1 MRAGTVR
8 AGSAPRAVLF
18 DLDGTLADTAPD
30 LGGALNRLREQ
41 HALAPLSIDAVR
53 PYASSGARGLL
64 RVGFDLGPGD
74 ADYEE
79 MRQAFLAH
87 YDAAICVETRLFPGM
102 AELLAQ
108 LEARDIAWGIVTN
121 KAARF
126 TDRLVELLGLTH
138 RARCVVS
145 GDTTPHMKPHP
156 APLLEAA
163 ERLALEPPQ
172 CVYVGDDLRDMQ
184 AAQAAGMISIAVEYG
199 YGLGDPGPRQW
210 NADAVISQPMD
221 LIARLQTPYE
231 TMSMQKQ

>member
-1 MRAGTVR
+1 MRAQ
-8 AGSAPRAVLF
+8 SALRAVLF
-18 DLDGTLADTAPD
+18 DFDGTLADTAPD
-30 LGGALNRLREQ
+30 LGGALNRLRAQ
-41 HALAPLSIDAVR
+41 HALAPLPLETVR

-74 ADYEE
+74 ANYDG
-79 MRQAFLAH
+79 MRHAFLAQ

-102 AELLAQ
+102 AELLEH
-108 LEARDIAWGIVTN
+108 LEARGIAWGIVTN

-126 TDRLVELLGLTH
+126 TDRLVDLLGLAQ

-163 ERLALEPPQ
+163 ERLALAPAQ
-172 CVYVGDDLRDMQ
+172 CGYVGDDLRDMQ

-199 YGLGDPGPRQW
+199 YGTGDPGPRQW

-221 LIARLQTPYE
+221 LIARLQAPYE
-231 TMSMQKQ
+231 IMSMNK